1 MKKYILTLFLT
12 LFIFS
17 GFSQNQKN
25 DSIKKKEL
33 NFLFGISITPNYS
46 WRKYY
51 NDSTYGVSLYGAP
64 QHESP
69 DYGCSFMLHEKM
81 VCKRFMFNVGSGIG
95 FYNYKGHYQYDVPSY
110 SSPKYTW
117 VIDYKYKNVFME
129 IHTDYN
135 LLLGRTKSWNV
146 GVIGE
151 FSIMTQF
158 KQMVNG
164 QLYEIPSTSPPSKYN
179 GEFYFNSNLYV
190 AWGGLT
196 VGKSLRVAKWL
207 MMSCSLNC
215 KYSSK
220 IKAGHGLTSNSYSNV
235 YEIKTQSRSL
245 MTASFTISFYPILK
259 RKQR

>member
-12 LFIFS
+12 HFIFS

-25 DSIKKKEL
+25 DSIKRKEP

-51 NDSTYGVSLYGAP
+51 NDSIYGTLLYGAP
-64 QHESP
+64 QYESP

-81 VCKRFMFNVGSGIG
+81 MRKRFMFNVGSGIG
-95 FYNYKGHYQYDVPSY
+95 FYNYKGHYQYDVPQY
-110 SSPKYTW
+110 SSKMYTW
-117 VIDYKYKNVFME
+117 VIDYKYKHVFME

-135 LLLGRTKSWNV
+135 LLLGKNKSWNI

-151 FSIMTQF
+151 FSLTTKFSQEV
-158 KQMVNG
+158 KR
-164 QLYEIPSTSPPSKYN
+164 QLYEVSSTDPPSKYKDEDYYN
-179 GEFYFNSNLYV
+179 ASSYV

-196 VGKSLRVAKWL
+196 VGKSVRVAKWL
-207 MMSCSLNC
+207 IMSCSLNC

-220 IKAGHGLTSNSYSNV
+220 IKTGQGVLSNSSSTSYH
-235 YEIKTQSRSL
+235 IKVQSRSL
-245 MTASFTISFYPILK
+245 MTSSFTISFYPISK